1 MTNILIGIFISTVI
15 CTNILGIIIVSM
27 IRNKS
32 PKTSI
37 QSNVRINMHDDEYT
51 GMHLD
56 EDENI
61 IAFISCNPNNIKSA
75 DFYYSVMTNKQIVT
89 IIYND
94 GEKERA
100 YKAFITELK
109 ITYENT
115 LRIYYTVTK

>member
-1 MTNILIGIFISTVI
+1 MTNILIGIFIGIVI
-15 CTNILGIIIVSM
+15 CTIILGIIIVLM
-27 IRNKS
+27 NKDES
-32 PKTSI
+32 PQINNRCNTI
-37 QSNVRINMHDDEYT
+37 INMHDDEYT

-100 YKAFITELK
+100 YKTFITELK